1 MKQMLFITLMF
12 LSATVEAQYIEYFN
26 CQIPT
31 SLSNQKATVEVAL
44 LQDDLDGAVVYT
56 ETHKVKSDADGVLN
70 IAVGKGKTNGS
81 FQNID
86 WSKHSYFAKFE
97 VLVAGE
103 KLSVEPML
111 LYEPKTDNTN
121 NRIDSVANALMSVAD
136 SSKNVQ
142 QEFNRIHDY
151 VDLGL
156 TSGTL
161 WATTNIGAANPQ
173 DYGWYFAWAE
183 TYPKERYDDVS
194 YRKHPLYQTE
204 QKKLDAIEDAA
215 AAIWGGSW
223 VMPTNEQQ
231 KELMDECYWVWTKDY
246 NKSGVAGFIV
256 YKAKDAQD
264 KGVKIYEKATANPSY
279 TLDDAHIFL
288 PAAGY
293 IDYIWPYNNGSSG
306 YYRSSSYT
314 LFIETKIFN
323 DANNRYQYSINRPNS
338 LIISSKSVYGTNQK
352 SIVQGYSIRPCM
364 PRK

>member
-1 MKQMLFITLMF
+1 MNLKQTVMKQMLFM
-12 LSATVEAQYIEYFN
+12 
-26 CQIPT
+26 
-31 SLSNQKATVEVAL
+31 AL
-44 LQDDLDGAVVYT
+44 V
-56 ETHKVKSDADGVLN
+56 
-70 IAVGKGKTNGS
+70 
-81 FQNID
+81 
-86 WSKHSYFAKFE
+86 
-97 VLVAGE
+97 
-103 KLSVEPML
+103 L
-111 LYEPKTDNTN
+111 LYTTSVSASGLANSSENEQ
-121 NRIDSVANALMSVAD
+121 DSTIR
-136 SSKNVQ
+136 VQ

-161 WATTNIGAANPQ
+161 WATTNIGATNPQ
-173 DYGWYFAWAE
+173 DYGWYFADAE
-183 TYPKERYDDVS
+183 TYPKERYDEVS
-194 YRKHPLYQTE
+194 YRPLYHQTT
-204 QKKLDAIEDAA
+204 QNQLDSINDAA
-215 AAIWGGSW
+215 AVIWGGSW

-246 NKSGVAGFIV
+246 NKTEVAGFIV

-293 IDYIWPYNNGSSG
+293 IDYIWPYNNGTSG

-323 DANNRYQYSINRPNS
+323 DANNRYQYSINRSNS
-338 LIISSKSVYGTNQK
+338 LIISSQSVYGTNQK
-352 SIVQGYSIRPCM
+352 SIVRGYSIRPCM

>member
-1 MKQMLFITLMF
+1 MKQMFFFVLMF
-12 LSATVEAQYIEYFN
+12 LSATVDAQYIEYFN

-31 SLSNQKATVEVAL
+31 SLSNQKATVDVAL
-44 LQDDLDGAVVYT
+44 LQDDLNGAVVYT

-70 IAVGKGKTNGS
+70 IAVGKGKTNGN

-86 WSKHSYFAKFE
+86 WSKHSYYAKFE
-97 VLVAGE
+97 ALVAGE
-103 KLSVEPML
+103 KLSVAPML
-111 LYEPKTDNTN
+111 LYEPKPDRAN
-121 NRIDSVANALMSVAD
+121 NFADSVGNEQNPTMSVAD

-142 QEFNRIHDY
+142 QEFNRIHNY

-183 TYPKERYDDVS
+183 TYPKERYDEMS
-194 YRKHPLYQTE
+194 YRKYPLYQTN
-204 QKKLDAIEDAA
+204 QNILDSIEDAA
-215 AAIWGGSW
+215 AVIWGGRW
-223 VMPTNEQQ
+223 VMPTYEQH
-231 KELMDECYWVWTKDY
+231 KELMDECYWVWTNDY
-246 NKSGVAGFIV
+246 NNSKVAGAII

-264 KGVKIYEKATANPSY
+264 KGVKVYKKDTPSSSY
-279 TLDDAHIFL
+279 TLNDVHIFL

-293 IDYIWPYNNGSSG
+293 ISYIWPYNNGSSG
-306 YYRSSSYT
+306 YYWSSTAFPGGY
-314 LFIETKIFN
+314 
-323 DANNRYQYSINRPNS
+323 S
-338 LIISSKSVYGTNQK
+338 LIISSQSVYGTNQK

>member
-1 MKQMLFITLMF
+1 MKQMLFIALML

-31 SLSNQKATVEVAL
+31 SQSNQKATVDVAL

-70 IAVGKGKTNGS
+70 LAVGKGKTNGN

-86 WSKHSYFAKFE
+86 WSKHSYYAKFE
-97 VLVAGE
+97 VMVAGE
-103 KLSVEPML
+103 KLSVAPML

-121 NRIDSVANALMSVAD
+121 NRVDSVSNALMSVAD

-161 WATTNIGAANPQ
+161 WATTNIGATNPQ
-173 DYGWYFAWAE
+173 DYGWYFAEAE
-183 TYPKERYDDVS
+183 TYPKERYDEVS
-194 YRKHPLYQTE
+194 YRPLYHQTT
-204 QKKLDAIEDAA
+204 QNQLDSINDAA
-215 AAIWGGSW
+215 AVIWGGSW
-223 VMPTNEQQ
+223 VMPTYEQQ
-231 KELMDECYWVWTKDY
+231 KELMDECYWVWTNDY
-246 NKSGVAGFIV
+246 NSSKVAGFIV

-264 KGVKIYEKATANPSY
+264 KGVKIYKKDTQSSSY
-279 TLDDAHIFL
+279 TLNDVHIFL

-293 IDYIWPYNNGSSG
+293 ISYIWPYNDGSSG
-306 YYRSSSYT
+306 YYRTRTVVGSGT
-314 LFIETKIFN
+314 
-323 DANNRYQYSINRPNS
+323 
-338 LIISSKSVYGTNQK
+338 LIISSQSVYGTNQK
-352 SIVQGYSIRPCM
+352 SIVRGYSIRPCM